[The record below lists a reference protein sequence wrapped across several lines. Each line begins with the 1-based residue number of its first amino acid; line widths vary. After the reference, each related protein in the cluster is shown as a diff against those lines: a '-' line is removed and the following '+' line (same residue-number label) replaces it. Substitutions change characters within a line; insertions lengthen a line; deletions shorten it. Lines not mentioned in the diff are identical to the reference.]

1 MVIRRAE
8 LLRRTRTALRRSPVV
23 ALVGP
28 RQCGKTTLAR
38 GFLQPSSPN
47 YFDLEDALALER
59 LAEPRTALEGLRGL
73 VVIDEVQRRPEIFP
87 TLRVLV
93 DRHPSPA
100 RFLILGS
107 ASPGLLRQSSES
119 LAGRI
124 ETIRMAGFGLAELG
138 AGALDRHWWR
148 GGFPRSFLAR
158 SDGDSAA
165 WRREFIQTFLERD
178 VPQLASVVP
187 ASATTLLRF
196 WRMLANAHGGEWRAT
211 DFASSLGLDEKTVRR
226 YLDLFS
232 DLYMVRQ
239 LQPWHEN
246 LGKRQVKTP
255 KVYLRDSGLLH
266 QLLGIQTEPDLL
278 SHPKCG
284 ASWEGY
290 AIEEV
295 LRAVDVEDAEA
306 YFWKVHNGPELDLL
320 VIKNGRRLGVE
331 VKRADAPRLEAS
343 MRVAMKDLRL
353 EQLLVLYSGR
363 VRYAIE
369 ERVIAVPLTDVA
381 TRPARLFGAGRTRI
395 EDLPSGVDVTK
406 GAPRRARR

>member
-1 MVIRRAE
+1 MALPRPE

-38 GFLQPSSPN
+38 QFLRPSSAS
-47 YFDLEDALALER
+47 YFDLEDDLALAR
-59 LAEPRTALEGLRGL
+59 LAEPRTALERLRGL

-87 TLRVLV
+87 ALRVLV
-93 DRHPSPA
+93 DRKPSPA

-124 ETIRMAGFGLAELG
+124 ETIRMAGFGLAEVG
-138 AGALDRHWWR
+138 APALPRHWWR

-158 SDGDSAA
+158 TDADSAA

-178 VPQLASVVP
+178 IPQLASVVP
-187 ASATTLLRF
+187 ASVTTLLRF

-211 DFASSLGLDEKTVRR
+211 DYASSLGIDEKTVRR
-226 YLDLFS
+226 YLDLLS

-246 LGKRQVKTP
+246 LGKRQVKAP
-255 KVYLRDSGLLH
+255 KVYVRDSGLLH
-266 QLLGIQTEPDLL
+266 QLLGIQTELDLL

-290 AIEEV
+290 AIEEA
-295 LRAVDVEDAEA
+295 LRAIGVEEAEA

-320 VIKNGRRLGVE
+320 VIKGARRLGIE
-331 VKRADAPRLEAS
+331 VKRADAPRLERS
-343 MRVAMKDLRL
+343 MRVAIEDLRL
-353 EQLLVLYSGR
+353 DKLIVLYPGR
-363 VRYAIE
+363 VRYGLDD
-369 ERVIAVPLTDVA
+369 RVEAVPLDE
-381 TRPARLFGAGRTRI
+381 L
-395 EDLPSGVDVTK
+395 
-406 GAPRRARR
+406 ARRGVRLHL

>member
-1 MVIRRAE
+1 VVIRRAV
-8 LLRRTRTALRRSPVV
+8 LLQRTRAALRRAPVV

-38 GFLQPSSPN
+38 QLLRPSSLS
-47 YFDLEDALALER
+47 YFDLEDELALAR
-59 LAEPRTALEGLRGL
+59 LGEPRTALERLRGL
-73 VVIDEVQRRPEIFP
+73 VVIDEVHRRPEIFP
-87 TLRVLV
+87 ALRVLV
-93 DRHPSPA
+93 DRRPSPA

-124 ETIRMAGFGLAELG
+124 ETIHMTGFSLQE
-138 AGALDRHWWR
+138 AGARALERHWWR

-158 SDGDSAA
+158 TDADSSA
-165 WRREFIQTFLERD
+165 WRREFIRTFLERD

-187 ASATTLLRF
+187 TSPTTLLRF

-211 DFASSLGLDEKTVRR
+211 DYASSLGIDEKTVRR
-226 YLDLFS
+226 YLDLLS

-239 LQPWHEN
+239 LPPWHEN
-246 LGKRQVKTP
+246 LGKRQVKAP
-255 KVYLRDSGLLH
+255 KVYVRDSGLLH

-290 AIEEV
+290 AIEEA
-295 LRAVDVEDAEA
+295 LGAVAAEDAEP

-320 VIKNGRRLGVE
+320 ILKDGRRLGIE
-331 VKRADAPRLEAS
+331 VKRADAPRLERS
-343 MRVAMKDLRL
+343 MRVAIEDLRL
-353 EQLLVLYSGR
+353 ERLVVLYPGRARYPLDVRVEVVPLRDLALRR
-363 VRYAIE
+363 VRLFT
-369 ERVIAVPLTDVA
+369 AVP
-381 TRPARLFGAGRTRI
+381 GAST
-395 EDLPSGVDVTK
+395 
-406 GAPRRARR
+406 PRRR